1 LEFRISSVSIG
12 QMAAP
17 IAARMEDY
25 HEFLD
30 QVHGRQCR
38 VTTFDRH
45 GTDLVYPTIEQHLT
59 ISQSTTYMPYVYS
72 PLELPDQIR
81 LLRIHPGEPE
91 DPIETSLVTAS
102 LDVSPDYDALS
113 YVWGSHADRCQIWVD
128 GLTVLVP
135 LGGFQALHS
144 LRRSRCERPIWIDAF
159 SINQEDLNDKS
170 HQVRLMCDIYQ
181 GARSVVV
188 YLGNA
193 TDKTGDAMR
202 ALQYLIQAR
211 TETAEPPWMHTE
223 LIDVE
228 DVLQDILDRP
238 WFKRIWTVQEATL
251 ARHTIL
257 VCGEHR
263 LSWYGNLQSLRRIA
277 FRIKSTAIS
286 PYFSVASGRKSKLDW
301 SSLLDIVET
310 QMRQAARREGAV
322 IHRNQLDLA
331 FQFRYRQSADPR
343 DNYFALFGIVENE
356 NGGRLEFKPD
366 YSISLKELH
375 LRYMEEIQR
384 ISEIEDAPPSPT
396 PTYSQ
401 VWVWS

>member
-1 LEFRISSVSIG
+1 MVYFSQLWQRTLNIASAPFLLDRWLLRLPQGWRITMNFSIRYTVDNAG
-12 QMAAP
+12 SP
-17 IAARMEDY
+17 PS
-25 HEFLD
+25 
-30 QVHGRQCR
+30 
-38 VTTFDRH
+38 
-45 GTDLVYPTIEQHLT
+45 TDT
-59 ISQSTTYMPYVYS
+59 STTYMPYVYS

-144 LRRSRCERPIWIDAF
+144 LRRSRCERLIWIDAF

-170 HQVRLMCDIYQ
+170 HQ
-181 GARSVVV
+181 
-188 YLGNA
+188 
-193 TDKTGDAMR
+193 TGDAMR

-396 PTYSQ
+396 SVLHCSHVSILRHLGTLTELKEQLQSPPFQHCITPS
-401 VWVWS
+401 